1 MKLEERI
8 KSKITILV
16 FIAILMYFLL
26 NYGNDLRGIINN
38 IYAVFFPFI
47 LGGCIAFILNIPV
60 TFFSKKLLN
69 CKIKFIGKVVRKY
82 NISIS
87 IVASCILI
95 IGIFALISSIII
107 PNMIETIKIL
117 PNAFDNSITAFQKFI
132 DGNSWL
138 SKNVMNLVNNLNID
152 WNGILNKVKITIIT
166 GASSVFISTLGAAT
180 TFASAAIE
188 FVLSFIFSIYILA
201 QKNKLGIQVKMV
213 LYAFFKKQKVDS
225 ALEVLKLT
233 SDTFSNFITGQCT
246 VSIILGVMFFIVMTI
261 LKLPYAIEVSIIIA
275 FFSVIPM
282 IGSIIG
288 FVLSVLLLLIFSPI
302 KAGIFVFVF
311 LAIKQVEDNF
321 IYPKIVGNSVGLPSI
336 LVLVAI
342 TLGGKV
348 LGVPGMIMSIPLF
361 SVAYVLLRKEVYT
374 RLDKKA
380 LKVE

>member
-26 NYGNDLRGIINN
+26 NYGNDVRGIINN
-38 IYAVFFPFI
+38 IYSIFFPFI

-95 IGIFALISSIII
+95 IGIFALISAIII
-107 PNMIETIKIL
+107 PNIIQTIKIL
-117 PNAFDNSITAFQKFI
+117 PNAFDNSITAFQKFVNE
-132 DGNSWL
+132 NSWM
-138 SKNVMNLVNNLNID
+138 SKNVTSLVNNLNID

-166 GASSVFISTLGAAT
+166 GASSVFMSTLGAAT
-180 TFASAAIE
+180 TFASTAIE

-201 QKNKLGIQVKMV
+201 QKNKLGTQVKMV

-233 SDTFSNFITGQCT
+233 SNTFSNFITGQCT

-288 FVLSVLLLLIFSPI
+288 FVLSVLLLLIFNPI
-302 KAGIFVFVF
+302 KAGVFVFVF

-374 RLDKKA
+374 RLEKKA

>member
-1 MKLEERI
+1 
-8 KSKITILV
+8 
-16 FIAILMYFLL
+16 
-26 NYGNDLRGIINN
+26 
-38 IYAVFFPFI
+38 
-47 LGGCIAFILNIPV
+47 
-60 TFFSKKLLN
+60 
-69 CKIKFIGKVVRKY
+69 
-82 NISIS
+82 
-87 IVASCILI
+87 
-95 IGIFALISSIII
+95 
-107 PNMIETIKIL
+107 
-117 PNAFDNSITAFQKFI
+117 
-132 DGNSWL
+132 
-138 SKNVMNLVNNLNID
+138 
-152 WNGILNKVKITIIT
+152 
-166 GASSVFISTLGAAT
+166 
-180 TFASAAIE
+180 
-188 FVLSFIFSIYILA
+188 
-201 QKNKLGIQVKMV
+201 MV

-233 SDTFSNFITGQCT
+233 SNTFSNFITGQCT

-288 FVLSVLLLLIFSPI
+288 FVLSVLLLLIFNPI
-302 KAGIFVFVF
+302 KAGVFVFVF

-374 RLDKKA
+374 RLEKKA